1 MKGGQLMDRSSKLSV
16 TDSFRIAKLQALQER
31 LEALQSLEAAAEM
44 KTTQKLQL
52 LRLQGKPEHARAAML
67 LNHEVTNRAAAI
79 KLAKLNSKL
88 TALSIGDKCG
98 TKS

>member
-1 MKGGQLMDRSSKLSV
+1 
-16 TDSFRIAKLQALQER
+16 
-31 LEALQSLEAAAEM
+31 M

-52 LRLQGKPEHARAAML
+52 LRLQG
-67 LNHEVTNRAAAI
+67 NHEVTNRAAAI